1 MFKKIDHVAVHCS
14 DLERSLAFYQDAF
27 GFEFINRFERPGG
40 GPIAYAQLG
49 GTVLELTQKAGE
61 RYGGYHIAIWADDMD
76 AAIAHLAALGVTVIT
91 EARPT
96 NAKLP
101 SEGDT
106 RRAVYAGPDG
116 EMIEV
121 RG

>member
-14 DLERSLAFYQDAF
+14 DLERSLKFYQDAF
-27 GFEFINRFERPGG
+27 GFQFINRIERPGG
-40 GPIAYAQLG
+40 SIAYAQLG
-49 GTVLELTQKAGE
+49 GSVLELTQKSGE
-61 RYGGYHIAIWADDMD
+61 HYGGYHIAIWADDMD
-76 AAIAHLAALGVTVIT
+76 GAISHLAAEGVAVIV

-96 NAKLP
+96 KAKLP
-101 SEGDT
+101 DEGDT

>member
-1 MFKKIDHVAVHCS
+1 MFSKIDHIAVHCS
-14 DLERSLAFYQDAF
+14 DLERSVDFYRDTF
-27 GFEFINRFERPGG
+27 GFELINRHERPGG
-40 GPIAYAQLG
+40 GIGYLQLG
-49 GTVLELTQKAGE
+49 GTVLELTQKTEETYA
-61 RYGGYHIAIWADDMD
+61 GYHFAIWADDMD
-76 AAIAHLAALGVTVIT
+76 AAVSHLAKKGVTAIS
-91 EARPT
+91 EPRPT

-101 SEGDT
+101 DEGDT

>member
-14 DLERSLAFYQDAF
+14 DLERSLKFYQDAF
-27 GFEFINRFERPGG
+27 GFEFINRFERPG

-61 RYGGYHIAIWADDMD
+61 QYGGYHIAIWADDMD
-76 AAIAHLAALGVTVIT
+76 AAIAHLAAKGVKVIT

-96 NAKLP
+96 NAKQP
-101 SEGDT
+101 TEGDT

>member
-1 MFKKIDHVAVHCS
+1 MFSKIDHVAVHCS
-14 DLERSLAFYQDAF
+14 DLEASLRFYQDAF
-27 GFEFINRFERPGG
+27 GFECLGRIERPGG
-40 GPIAYAQLG
+40 GGIAYAGLG
-49 GTVLELTQKAGE
+49 GTVLELTQKRGE
-61 RYGGYHIAIWADDMD
+61 SYAGYHIAIWADDMD
-76 AAIAHLAALGVTVIT
+76 AAIAHLAEKGVTVIQ

-96 NAKLP
+96 RAKLP
-101 SEGDT
+101 GEGDT

>member
-1 MFKKIDHVAVHCS
+1 MFKRIDHIAVHCS
-14 DLERSLAFYQDAF
+14 DLERSLNFYQDAF
-27 GFEFINRFERPGG
+27 GFEFINRHERPGG
-40 GPIAYAQLG
+40 GIGYMQLG
-49 GTVLELTQKAGE
+49 GTILELTQKKE
-61 RYGGYHIAIWADDMD
+61 QSYSGYHFAIWADDMD
-76 AAIAHLAALGVTVIT
+76 AAISHLADKGVKIIQ

-96 NAKLP
+96 KAKMP
-101 SEGDT
+101 HEGDT

>member
-27 GFEFINRFERPGG
+27 EFQFISRIERPGG
-40 GPIAYAQLG
+40 GGIAYAQLG

-61 RYGGYHIAIWADDMD
+61 QYCGYHIAIWADDMD
-76 AAIAHLAALGVTVIT
+76 AAVAHLAAQGVKAIQ

-96 NAKLP
+96 NAKMP
-101 SEGDT
+101 NEGDT

>member
-14 DLERSLAFYQDAF
+14 DLETSLQFYQEA
-27 GFEFINRFERPGG
+27 FEFQFISRIERPGG
-40 GPIAYAQLG
+40 SIAYAQLG
-49 GTVLELTQKAGE
+49 GTVLELTQKTGE
-61 RYGGYHIAIWADDMD
+61 QYCGYHIAIWADDMD
-76 AAIAHLAALGVTVIT
+76 AAIAHLAAKGVTAIQ

-96 NAKLP
+96 KAKMP
-101 SEGDT
+101 DEGDT

>member
-1 MFKKIDHVAVHCS
+1 MFKKIDHIAIHCS
-14 DLERSLAFYQDAF
+14 DLDQSLAFYQDAF
-27 GFEFINRFERPGG
+27 EFEFISRFERPGG
-40 GPIAYAQLG
+40 GIAYAQLG

-61 RYGGYHIAIWADDMD
+61 QYGGYHIAIWADDMD
-76 AAIAHLAALGVTVIT
+76 AAIAHLEAKGVTLVT
-91 EARPT
+91 QARPT

-101 SEGDT
+101 NEGNT

>member
-14 DLERSLAFYQDAF
+14 DLDRSLSFYRDGF
-27 GFEFINRFERPGG
+27 GFEFVDRIDRPGG
-40 GPIAYAQLG
+40 GIAYLKLG
-49 GTVLELTQKAGE
+49 DTVLELTQKSGE
-61 RYGGYHIAIWADDMD
+61 RLSGYHFAIWADDMD
-76 AAIAHLAALGVTVIT
+76 AAIAHLEAQGVRAIQ

-96 NAKLP
+96 QAKMP
-101 SEGDT
+101 GEGDT

-116 EMIEV
+116 EMIEL

>member
-1 MFKKIDHVAVHCS
+1 MFQKIDHVAVHCS
-14 DLERSLAFYQDAF
+14 DLERSIAFYGDAF
-27 GFEFINRFERPGG
+27 GFTLLNRHERPGG
-40 GPIAYAQLG
+40 GIAYLKLG
-49 GTVLELTQKAGE
+49 ETILELTQKAGE
-61 RYGGYHIAIWADDMD
+61 GMSGYHIALHTDDMD
-76 AAIAHLAALGVTVIT
+76 AAVARLAERGVKAISGP
-91 EARPT
+91 RPT

-101 SEGDT
+101 GEGDT